1 MTPMHLLLALLAL
14 LVAAVPTVAGDF
26 NYISA
31 EKLEQML
38 RQQLPV
44 SIVDIQV
51 EPEFNT
57 AHIKGAHATYAYP
70 VKSAQDQAKLD
81 ALLPA
86 LSGSDTPVVIVCP
99 RGAGGAERTQQ
110 YLAAK
115 GIAPSRLLILEQGQA
130 GWNCPDLT
138 MKK

>member
-1 MTPMHLLLALLAL
+1 MTTMRLLLALLTL
-14 LVAAVPTVAGDF
+14 LVAAVPSVAGDF

-51 EPEFNT
+51 EAEFHT
-57 AHIKGAHATYAYP
+57 AHIKGAQPSYAYP

-86 LSGSDTPVVIVCP
+86 LKDGDTPVVIVCP

-130 GWNCPDLT
+130 GWNSADLT
-138 MKK
+138 VKK